1 MESVHANVKS
11 VTANVAKK
19 TITVSFVMAMD
30 EESLR
35 KAEALAFYVD
45 KGQVLL
51 VVTPRQMSMSMETKE
66 SSDVRTSQ

>member
-1 MESVHANVKS
+1 MESVHAHVKS

-45 KGQVLL
+45 KGQVML
-51 VVTPRQMSMSMETKE
+51 VVTPRQMQFNTENKE
-66 SSDVRTSQ
+66 NNNG